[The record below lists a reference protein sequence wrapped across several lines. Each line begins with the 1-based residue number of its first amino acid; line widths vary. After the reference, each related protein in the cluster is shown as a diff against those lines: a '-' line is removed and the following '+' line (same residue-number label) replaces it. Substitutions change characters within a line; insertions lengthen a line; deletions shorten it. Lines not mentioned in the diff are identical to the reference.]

1 MGRGI
6 STRTTSAACRA
17 IVPGLALGLALGPA
31 LTLLAADRAAAD
43 WSTGRADIAGRWLL
57 QTPSRSYCVM
67 SFSGAPDGVRGTVAA
82 MGFCPRV
89 FLAHPRWW
97 FDAGRVVIG
106 RRHGEPLAD
115 LAVVGRGYLKGQIA
129 TGEAVSLT
137 R

>member
-1 MGRGI
+1 MSRSI
-6 STRTTSAACRA
+6 STTTARAACAVALSLA
-17 IVPGLALGLALGPA
+17 IGLALTFLAG
-31 LTLLAADRAAAD
+31 DRAAAD

-57 QTPSRSYCVM
+57 QTPSRIYCVM
-67 SFSGAPDGVRGTVAA
+67 SFSGSPDGVHGTVAA

-97 FDAGRVVIG
+97 FDAGRLVIG